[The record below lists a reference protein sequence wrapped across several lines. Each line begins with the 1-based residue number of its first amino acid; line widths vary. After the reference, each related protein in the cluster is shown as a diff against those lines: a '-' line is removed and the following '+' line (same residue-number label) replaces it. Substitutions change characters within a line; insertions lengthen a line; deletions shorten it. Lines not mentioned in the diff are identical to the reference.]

1 MVVKASLEMQTCVGI
16 LAVGGQVNLQVE
28 ASLMQDAKLL
38 QFPEVQ
44 LVYTLMQDAKLIQ
57 FPEVQLVYTV
67 ENNAVASVGWLNVEK
82 LDLIQVIAI
91 EHK

>member
-28 ASLMQDAKLL
+28 ASLMQDAKL
-38 QFPEVQ
+38 
-44 LVYTLMQDAKLIQ
+44 IQ

-67 ENNAVASVGWLNVEK
+67 ENNAVASVGWPNVEK
-82 LDLIQVIAI
+82 LDLIRVIAI